1 MRSDVSVELVLL
13 VPGLLGPGAAGAGDP
28 ASAQALVAGLDLD
41 GLDRLLARAV
51 HTGEK
56 AADESLEA
64 LAFRSFGHAAPPAGA
79 DWPVAALT
87 ALVDGFAEEG
97 VGVRLRADGFAEEGS
112 RIRLRADPVHL
123 RADIDD
129 LVLFDASDIDL
140 SPDEAE
146 ALARTVNDA
155 LAPHGPRIEAAHPHR
170 WYVAPDAP
178 ARIATTPLS
187 RAAGTPVSDALPR
200 GPDAARWHRWMNEV
214 QMALHECPVNVE
226 RERRGAA
233 PVNSV
238 WVWGAGSLPPAGGA
252 PAPFVQ
258 VWTDDALLRGLARH
272 AGVER
277 GANPAGAEE
286 WLGGG
291 PRPGAKPAGAE
302 EWLDGGPRSGA
313 NPAGAEEWLGG
324 GPRPGAH
331 PAGAE
336 EWLGGGPRPGAHPAG
351 AEEWLGGGPR
361 PGAHPAG
368 AEEWLGGG
376 PRPGAHPAGAE
387 EWLGGGPRPGAHP
400 AGAEEWLGGGPRP
413 GVHLAVFD
421 DLYPAVRR
429 ADIDAWRAG
438 LARLSRSW
446 AQPLLDALNRGGVS
460 RVVIHDERG
469 NRFAATRGGRF
480 RWWRR
485 AGLAARI
492 AGARGPNA

>member
-1 MRSDVSVELVLL
+1 MRSGSPVELVLL
-13 VPGLLGPGAAGAGDP
+13 VPGLLGPAAAGSGDP
-28 ASAQALVAGLDLD
+28 EAARALVAGLDLD
-41 GLDRLLARAV
+41 ALDRLLARAEHV
-51 HTGEK
+51 PDVDVD
-56 AADESLEA
+56 ADADDSPEA
-64 LAFRSFGHAAPPAGA
+64 LAFRAFGHSAPVSGT
-79 DWPVAALT
+79 DWPVAAVT
-87 ALVDGFAEEG
+87 ALVDHEAAKGGRKRGGGGGAA
-97 VGVRLRADGFAEEGS
+97 RRAGAAGPVAAVTALVDHEAANGS

-123 RADIDD
+123 RADIAD
-129 LVLFDASDIDL
+129 LVLFDAADIDV

-155 LAPHGPRIEAAHPHR
+155 LAPDGPRIDAAHPHR

-200 GPDAARWHRWMNEV
+200 GPDATRWHRWMNEV

-277 GANPAGAEE
+277 GAT
-286 WLGGG
+286 
-291 PRPGAKPAGAE
+291 
-302 EWLDGGPRSGA
+302 
-313 NPAGAEEWLGG
+313 
-324 GPRPGAH
+324 
-331 PAGAE
+331 
-336 EWLGGGPRPGAHPAG
+336 
-351 AEEWLGGGPR
+351 
-361 PGAHPAG
+361 
-368 AEEWLGGG
+368 
-376 PRPGAHPAGAE
+376 
-387 EWLGGGPRPGAHP
+387 P

-429 ADIDAWRAG
+429 ADIDAWRDG

-492 AGARGPNA
+492 AGARGPNS

>member
-1 MRSDVSVELVLL
+1 MRSGSPVELVLL
-13 VPGLLGPGAAGAGDP
+13 APGLLGPAAAGTGDP
-28 ASAQALVAGLDLD
+28 EATQALVAGLDLD
-41 GLDRLLARAV
+41 GLDRLLARAGHSV
-51 HTGEK
+51 EK
-56 AADESLEA
+56 PADQSLEA

-87 ALVDGFAEEG
+87 ALVDAC
-97 VGVRLRADGFAEEGS
+97 ADQGCG
-112 RIRLRADPVHL
+112 IRLRADPVHL

-140 SPDEAE
+140 SPDEAV

-155 LAPHGPRIEAAHPHR
+155 LGPHGPRIDAAHPHR

-187 RAAGTPVSDALPR
+187 RAAGARVSGALPR

-238 WVWGAGSLPPAGGA
+238 WVWGAGSLPPAGDA
-252 PAPFVQ
+252 PAPFAR

-272 AGVER
+272 SGVE
-277 GANPAGAEE
+277 
-286 WLGGG
+286 GG
-291 PRPGAKPAGAE
+291 PRPAGAQ
-302 EWLDGGPRSGA
+302 EWR
-313 NPAGAEEWLGG
+313 AGDPL
-324 GPRPGAH
+324 
-331 PAGAE
+331 
-336 EWLGGGPRPGAHPAG
+336 
-351 AEEWLGGGPR
+351 
-361 PGAHPAG
+361 
-368 AEEWLGGG
+368 
-376 PRPGAHPAGAE
+376 
-387 EWLGGGPRPGAHP
+387 
-400 AGAEEWLGGGPRP
+400 P
-413 GVHLAVFD
+413 GVHLAAFD

-446 AQPLLDALNRGGVS
+446 AQPLLDALDSGAVARVS
-460 RVVIHDERG
+460 IDDERG
-469 NRFAATRGGRF
+469 NRFTATRRGRF

-492 AGARGPNA
+492 AGAGGPNA